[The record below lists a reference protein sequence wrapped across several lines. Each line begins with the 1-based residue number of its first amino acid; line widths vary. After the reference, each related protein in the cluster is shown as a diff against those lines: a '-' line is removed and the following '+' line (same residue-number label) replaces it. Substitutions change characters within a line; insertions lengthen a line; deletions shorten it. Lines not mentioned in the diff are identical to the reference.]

1 VAPFAVLRRPD
12 NNAMEPGP
20 LGFVSPSVSFCMR
33 ADDQSRILAINSGSS
48 SLKVSLYA
56 INGAENVLLS
66 LEVRRIGIA
75 GGRIRAVDARGQV
88 LLDQAL
94 EAPDHAAALRLTLA
108 WLRSQDQ
115 RIDAIGH
122 RIVHGGPRYSEPQ
135 LVTPELVSALREL
148 VPLDPDHLPQAIRAI
163 EAVDE
168 EHPSLPQVACFDTA
182 FHRRMPAVAQVCPLP
197 ERFHDEGVQRY
208 GFHGLSYEYILSEL
222 QHLEP
227 ALADGRIVIAHLG
240 NGASM
245 AAVHRGHSVDT
256 SMGFTPTAGL
266 LMGTRSGDID
276 PGVLLYL
283 LEERKM
289 TVAAVSDLLNK
300 KSGLLGVSGLSED
313 MQDLLARE
321 NDDPR
326 AALAVDLFCHRAKK
340 YLGAYAAAL
349 GGLDMV
355 VFTGGIGEHAA
366 PVRERICSGLEFMG
380 LVMDPAANQ
389 ANAPV
394 ISTQNSQTQIRV
406 IKTNEELVIARH
418 AARLVG
424 RSKPAEEELSWHRK

>member
-1 VAPFAVLRRPD
+1 
-12 NNAMEPGP
+12 MH
-20 LGFVSPSVSFCMR
+20 S
-33 ADDQSRILAINSGSS
+33 DDRSRILALNSGSS

-56 INGAENVLLS
+56 INGKEEALRSV
-66 LEVRRIGIA
+66 EVRRIGIP

-88 LLDQAL
+88 LLDEVL
-94 EAPDHAAALRLTLA
+94 DTPDHAAALRSMLA

-115 RIDAIGH
+115 PIDAVGH

-135 LVTPELVSALREL
+135 LVTPELVSVLRDL
-148 VPLDPDHLPQAIRAI
+148 VPLDPDHLPQAIQAI
-163 EAVDE
+163 EVIGK

-182 FHRRMPAVAQVCPLP
+182 FHRRMPPVAQRCPLP
-197 ERFHDEGVQRY
+197 EKFHHEGVQRY

-222 QHLEP
+222 QRLDPE
-227 ALADGRIVIAHLG
+227 LADGRIVIAHLG

-245 AAVHRGHSVDT
+245 AAVRHGQGMDT

-289 TVAAVSDLLNK
+289 TAAAVSDLLNK
-300 KSGLLGVSGLSED
+300 KSGLLGVSGISED

-321 NDDPR
+321 KDDPR
-326 AALAVDLFCHRAKK
+326 AGLAVDLFCYRAKK

-349 GGLDMV
+349 GGLDTV
-355 VFTGGIGEHAA
+355 VFTGGIGEHA
-366 PVRERICSGLEFMG
+366 PQIRERICSGLEFLG
-380 LVMDPAANQ
+380 LVIDPAANQ

-394 ISTQNSQTQIRV
+394 ISSDSSQVKLRV

-418 AARLVG
+418 TARLVG